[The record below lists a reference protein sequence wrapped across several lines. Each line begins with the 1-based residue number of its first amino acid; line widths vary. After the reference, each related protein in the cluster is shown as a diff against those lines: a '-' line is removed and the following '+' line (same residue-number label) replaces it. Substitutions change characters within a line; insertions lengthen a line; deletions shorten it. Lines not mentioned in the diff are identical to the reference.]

1 MHMALEQDSA
11 FMRLA
16 LAEGRKALPACLP
29 NPPVGCVLVRDGQVI
44 AQSHTQSPGQP
55 HAEAGALAQVAG
67 DLTDVT
73 AYVTLEPCSFQGRT
87 PSCAK
92 GLIARRVGRVVVA
105 LPDPDPRNQGAGMAL
120 LEQAGVPVTLG
131 VCEQEARQD
140 LAPHLALPANR

>member
-1 MHMALEQDSA
+1 MKIALEQDSA

-16 LAEGRKALPACLP
+16 LAEGRQALPTCLP

-73 AYVTLEPCSFQGRT
+73 AYVSLEPCSFHGRT

-92 GLIARRVGRVVVA
+92 GLIARRIGRVVVA
-105 LPDPDPRNQGAGMAL
+105 LLDPDPRNQGAGMAL
-120 LEQAGVPVTLG
+120 LEAAGVPVTLG

-140 LAPHLALPANR
+140 LTPFLALPANR